1 MNLSTNENP
10 SQNSLDTTQQN
21 GQGYLIIHVTTARGA
36 IPLEGAQV
44 SIRNYLEEPS
54 EGRGDVIATLI
65 SGTDGN
71 TARIPLSAPPRSA
84 SLKPGNGTPFTPYIA
99 EVRLEGYYDQTYSGI
114 PVFDG
119 ITAIQP
125 ADLIPLPEN
134 GQSDSFTPDSTR
146 DFENT
151 APNL

>member
-1 MNLSTNENP
+1 MN
-10 SQNSLDTTQQN
+10 LDTTGKPSSEPLGTEATN
-21 GQGYLIIHVTTARGA
+21 GQGFLVIHVTTARGA

-44 SIRNYLEEPS
+44 TIRNYLEEPT
-54 EGRGDVIATLI
+54 EERGDVIATLI
-65 SGTDGN
+65 SGTGGN
-71 TARIPLSAPPRSA
+71 TAVLPLAAPPRSA
-84 SLKPGNGTPFTPYIA
+84 SLSPGNGKPYASYIA

-134 GQSDSFTPDSTR
+134 GQSDSFTPDGTR
-146 DFENT
+146 DFESNT
-151 APNL
+151 PNL

>member
-1 MNLSTNENP
+1 MNPNTGENAL
-10 SQNSLDTTQQN
+10 QNIPQKNMQQ

-44 SIRNYLEEPS
+44 SIRNYLDES
-54 EGRGDVIATLI
+54 TEGRGDVIATLI

-71 TARIPLSAPPRSA
+71 TALLPLSAPPRSM

-134 GQSDSFTPDSTR
+134 GQSDSFTPDSSR
-146 DFENT
+146 NFEST
-151 APNL
+151 PPNL